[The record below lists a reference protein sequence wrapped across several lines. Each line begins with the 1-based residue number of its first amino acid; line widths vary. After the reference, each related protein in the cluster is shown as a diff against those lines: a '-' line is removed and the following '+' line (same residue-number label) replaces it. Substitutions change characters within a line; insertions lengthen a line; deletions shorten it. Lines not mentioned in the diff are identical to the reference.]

1 MFVTKQQ
8 QQQQQQLYFALIQII
23 RNKKENKKQKWNF
36 YRKAGG
42 KVEKKIELI
51 RRQSNSAHRCPS
63 AIKFKISL
71 ECASVN

>member
-1 MFVTKQQ
+1 MFVTKQQQ

-42 KVEKKIELI
+42 KVEKKIELRKVDELIIMI
-51 RRQSNSAHRCPS
+51 RKEQTLT
-63 AIKFKISL
+63 FKLIP
-71 ECASVN
+71 CTA